1 VAGEGVRIFQ
11 EGEILRADQVN
22 GYLMDQVISRF
33 SDAATRD
40 ASFGGSGQPVLTE
53 GRFCYLDDVNEV
65 QYFDGAAWQSAPQ
78 FVLADGTVTTA
89 KLADGAVT
97 SVKIADGAITNSQ
110 ISTSAAISLSKLAP
124 SSAGNVVIYNGSG
137 VAAATP
143 VSGDISISSSGVSA
157 INSGVVVNADISTSA
172 DIDLSKLNVTTV
184 TTIDT
189 QTSNYVLVLSDRYKI
204 IETNSGSNNT
214 VSVPT
219 NASVG
224 FPNGTQITIVQ
235 YGAGKTQIIASSP
248 GTTSIRATPGQFLR
262 ARYSSA
268 TLIKRATDEW
278 YLFGDLSSS

>member
-33 SDAATRD
+33 ADAATRD
-40 ASFGGSGQPVLTE
+40 ASFGGFGQPVLTE

-110 ISTSAAISLSKLAP
+110 ISTSAAISLSKLAA

-172 DIDLSKLNVTTV
+172 DIDLSKLNVTT
-184 TTIDT
+184 IDT
-189 QTSNYVLVLSDRYKI
+189 KVSSYVLVLSDRYKV
-204 IETNSGSNNT
+204 IETNSGSANT

-219 NASVG
+219 NASVA
-224 FPNGTQITIVQ
+224 FPIGTQITIVQ
-235 YGAGKTQIIASSP
+235 YGAGKTQMVASSP
-248 GTTSIRATPGQFLR
+248 GTTTIRSTPGTFLR